1 MIRSEEVYKIGQ
13 FNKPHGVKGE
23 LQLTFTDDVFHR
35 SEARYLVCLM
45 DGILVPFFIESC
57 RMRSSQGALIKLEDV
72 DSQEAAARFTNIEVY
87 FPKSIAEQHPGDEF
101 TWEYFVH
108 FKLHDEQYGL
118 LGEIVE
124 VDQNTSNILFIV
136 DGGDEYGELMIPA
149 VEEFIIEIDAPERIL
164 YMDLP
169 EGMLSL
175 DGIDSV
181 EDEEDE

>member
-1 MIRSEEVYKIGQ
+1 M
-13 FNKPHGVKGE
+13 
-23 LQLTFTDDVFHR
+23 
-35 SEARYLVCLM
+35 
-45 DGILVPFFIESC
+45 
-57 RMRSSQGALIKLEDV
+57 
-72 DSQEAAARFTNIEVY
+72 
-87 FPKSIAEQHPGDEF
+87 
-101 TWEYFVH
+101 H

-149 VEEFIIEIDAPERIL
+149 VEGFIVEIDAPERNL

-181 EDEEDE
+181 DDDE